1 MSEETNYKDLNY
13 KLISNHM
20 GPDGESIDRIY
31 GSPASGGHMRL
42 MQRDYTQYK
51 GAIHK
56 RAITCKDL
64 DGSKFRSHVY
74 VTDDNRWFD
83 RCGLPIDKPTNL
95 VSEKDA

>member
-1 MSEETNYKDLNY
+1 MSEFRVV
-13 KLISNHM
+13 SNHM
-20 GPDGESIDRIY
+20 GPDGESVDRIY

-42 MQRDYTQYK
+42 INRDYSQYK
-51 GAIHK
+51 GGIHK

-64 DGSKFRSHVY
+64 DGSKFRSYVY

-83 RCGLPIDKPTNL
+83 RCGLPIEKPSNL